1 MTTDDAAPDGVE
13 RRPWWYSGGD
23 ADVPDDPQAPPEA
36 EPEPTPPNAGM
47 DWSMLMMGA
56 AKMVDWATERVM
68 APHAEHEDPA
78 EHPQCVVCRTIL
90 LVGDSEGLGV
100 STRQQPIGEDED
112 AAASELPTTAQPPG
126 AIRWIPI
133 VDAPTPH

>member
-1 MTTDDAAPDGVE
+1 MTAPQDGVE
-13 RRPWWYSGGD
+13 RRPWWYSGEDDG
-23 ADVPDDPQAPPEA
+23 VPD
-36 EPEPTPPNAGM
+36 EPESSTSESDGAAPNGGM

-68 APHAEHEDPA
+68 APHAEHQDPA

-90 LVGDSEGLGV
+90 LVGDPEGLGLPV
-100 STRQQPIGEDED
+100 PPGPSDGSTRDDGV
-112 AAASELPTTAQPPG
+112 TTS

-133 VDAPTPH
+133 VERPTAT